1 MKPDTEVQEQP
12 RGHVASLLDGFVDDE
27 TLSDLDGIGKA
38 PIPPTKNQPAK
49 NQPAKNTAP
58 KEEQEDEEQEE
69 EQEENEQNEG
79 KPGDKNKK
87 IDKKSDK
94 VEGKKSTKNTD
105 PDEDEEEETEDE
117 EEQEEEDA
125 PELKNKFGIKLPGKK
140 DDKKPAKLD
149 IKTFDELPAILKS
162 KYGQDIKSAK
172 ALPKFLETVDKWR
185 SDSQNL
191 EKAVKE
197 KDNAMSILENLPTE
211 LMDAVKMHY
220 NGQDFRNAFDSGHK
234 IDFSKPADK
243 HKPKTLVNAFFPGE
257 FTDEDFDADE
267 PSRELKIAIKAS
279 EKEYNVEKNTREQRA
294 KDHVQQAE
302 RKSKA
307 YKESVRSSVTALKSA
322 FPNMGEDVQ
331 ADVEATL
338 SSGAV
343 MSEFFNPDGTYKPE
357 AAKRFMLAKNGED
370 LIEDL
375 MKIAELRGES
385 NANEE
390 MVRRAPSKPKPKKA
404 GGKNTDES
412 KETTDRLE
420 QLLPTK
426 LFNKRTF

>member
-27 TLSDLDGIGKA
+27 TLTDLDGIGKA
-38 PIPPTKNQPAK
+38 PVPPAK

-58 KEEQEDEEQEE
+58 QEEE

-87 IDKKSDK
+87 TDKKSDK

-105 PDEDEEEETEDE
+105 PDEDEEEEEE
-117 EEQEEEDA
+117 EEQEEETEEEEEDA

-140 DDKKPAKLD
+140 DDKKSAKLD
-149 IKTFDELPAILKS
+149 IKTFDELPAVLKL

-307 YKESVRSSVTALKSA
+307 YKESVRSSVMALKSA

-343 MSEFFNPDGTYKPE
+343 MSEFFNPDGTYKPQ
-357 AAKRFMLAKNGED
+357 AAKRFMLAKHGED

-390 MVRRAPSKPKPKKA
+390 MVRRAPSKPKAKKG
-404 GGKNTDES
+404 GGKNTDEG
-412 KETTDRLE
+412 KEVDDRLE

-426 LFNKRTF
+426 LFNKRTY